1 MALGKGLGS
10 LIPTFKTNTGTP
22 AASVGGSSFSNS
34 SVSSKTGLETPKM
47 PEGIKEGR
55 LWHIPISLIRANSYQ
70 PRRIFEHQDLE
81 DLINSIKEHGI
92 LQPLLVTEREDGTY
106 ELVAGERRLRSAMIA
121 GLSTVPAVIKNIKG
135 SQKLEL
141 ALIENIQRKNLN
153 PIEEAFAYE
162 RLMEEFKLT
171 QEEVGKRVGKSR
183 PYIGN
188 ILRLLDLPTEIQ
200 RGLVNGEISSTAARA
215 ILGLKNEKEQI
226 KFYNKLLEEGGS
238 VHDVES
244 SISETKLKSG
254 VNLRRDPLIL
264 DWEKKLREK
273 LGTKVQITKTGAK
286 GKIVIDYYSD
296 EELRRLMGEMTK

>member
-10 LIPTFKTNTGTP
+10 LIPTFKPGVAGNSTP
-22 AASVGGSSFSNS
+22 VNGFTTQ
-34 SVSSKTGLETPKM
+34 SKTVLETPKM
-47 PEGIKEGR
+47 PEGSKEGR
-55 LWHIPISLIRANSYQ
+55 LWHIPISLIKANTYQ

-92 LQPLLVTEREDGTY
+92 LQPLLVTEMEDGTY

-162 RLMEEFKLT
+162 RLIEEFKLT

-183 PYIGN
+183 SYIGN
-188 ILRLLDLPTEIQ
+188 ILRLLELPTEIQ

-226 KFYNKLLEEGGS
+226 KFYTKLVEEGGS

-244 SISETKLKSG
+244 AISETKLKSG
-254 VNLRRDPLIL
+254 INIRRDPLIL

-273 LGTKVQITKTGAK
+273 LGTKVQITKTGTK